1 MGDGPLPRRDSLAT
15 RRMSGAV
22 FATDALALALSASAD
37 AALLLEAIGDGP
49 VVTWANGAA
58 RNFFSRIM
66 EHRPSLLALLHDA
79 PDDVARRRLLS
90 ALDAGMPAMLECP
103 ITRDDGVRWGEWSV
117 SPLAEE
123 DGAAPR
129 WLVTVRDITDRHR
142 RDQAL
147 EIYLRETEQS
157 RADAQDQARQA
168 EALVNE
174 LTFARGQA
182 QAIMQ
187 QRSAFLASVSHEI
200 RTPLNGV
207 IGLVGV
213 LEGTPLANE
222 QRDITRALRA
232 SAERLLALLNDVL
245 DFAKMDSQRMQLESV
260 EFDVH
265 ETIEQIVELLTARPD
280 STHLRVNTLIEP
292 GVPNLLCGDPGRF
305 GQVLSNLVG
314 NAVKFTPHGR
324 VVVRASVDAM
334 DDQHVTLRCEVA
346 DTGIGIA
353 PDALER
359 LFEPFVQA
367 DAGTTR
373 RYGGTGLGL
382 AICKEL
388 VQLMGGSI
396 GVRSTE
402 GEGSTFWFTVRL
414 AVSASAPAPVSPSLD
429 GIVTRRVLVVDRD
442 AENRAIFALQ
452 CGALG
457 LACDGVG
464 SLGEA
469 LERLGWQPDAY
480 GLVLVHHDIPDAEP
494 IDAARAIRDRL
505 GEAAPAV
512 MLLAPLGASPPQAA
526 LDAAGVVG
534 IVHTPVRQSALA
546 RQIESAWQRVA
557 PRLAPGLDLPCVAPE
572 APLWK
577 ASPRVLVAEDN
588 VINQQVAQHML
599 QQLGCTVDVVGNGLE
614 AIASLSQVPYDA
626 VFMDCQMPECD
637 GFEATRRLR
646 GDLGNRVPVI
656 AMTANAMP
664 GDRERCLAAGMDEY
678 VSKPVRVDELDA
690 VLRRFLSG
698 LISRELTDPRAA
710 RRPSGA
716 LRVITA
722 PVTPEPSAD
731 GAAAEP
737 LMVGNASTTPMIDA
751 KIVASLKAM
760 QARSPRKTLIADLL
774 AVFRTQAEEAGDLM
788 QAALDARDAHR
799 LREHAHKFKGA
810 CGSIGVALLAA
821 AAKDVEVAAR
831 EDRLADAAE
840 ATTQLA
846 AMIPQALRALDDVY
860 ADALA

>member
-129 WLVTVRDITDRHR
+129 WLATVRDITDRHR

-292 GVPNLLCGDPGRF
+292 GVPNLLCGDPG
-305 GQVLSNLVG
+305 
-314 NAVKFTPHGR
+314 
-324 VVVRASVDAM
+324 
-334 DDQHVTLRCEVA
+334 
-346 DTGIGIA
+346 
-353 PDALER
+353 
-359 LFEPFVQA
+359 
-367 DAGTTR
+367 
-373 RYGGTGLGL
+373 
-382 AICKEL
+382 
-388 VQLMGGSI
+388 
-396 GVRSTE
+396 
-402 GEGSTFWFTVRL
+402 
-414 AVSASAPAPVSPSLD
+414 
-429 GIVTRRVLVVDRD
+429 
-442 AENRAIFALQ
+442 
-452 CGALG
+452 ALG
-457 LACDGVG
+457 RCCRT
-464 SLGEA
+464 S
-469 LERLGWQPDAY
+469 
-480 GLVLVHHDIPDAEP
+480 
-494 IDAARAIRDRL
+494 
-505 GEAAPAV
+505 
-512 MLLAPLGASPPQAA
+512 S
-526 LDAAGVVG
+526 
-534 IVHTPVRQSALA
+534 
-546 RQIESAWQRVA
+546 
-557 PRLAPGLDLPCVAPE
+557 
-572 APLWK
+572 
-577 ASPRVLVAEDN
+577 
-588 VINQQVAQHML
+588 
-599 QQLGCTVDVVGNGLE
+599 
-614 AIASLSQVPYDA
+614 
-626 VFMDCQMPECD
+626 
-637 GFEATRRLR
+637 ATR
-646 GDLGNRVPVI
+646 
-656 AMTANAMP
+656 
-664 GDRERCLAAGMDEY
+664 
-678 VSKPVRVDELDA
+678 
-690 VLRRFLSG
+690 
-698 LISRELTDPRAA
+698 
-710 RRPSGA
+710 
-716 LRVITA
+716 
-722 PVTPEPSAD
+722 
-731 GAAAEP
+731 
-737 LMVGNASTTPMIDA
+737 
-751 KIVASLKAM
+751 
-760 QARSPRKTLIADLL
+760 
-774 AVFRTQAEEAGDLM
+774 
-788 QAALDARDAHR
+788 
-799 LREHAHKFKGA
+799 
-810 CGSIGVALLAA
+810 
-821 AAKDVEVAAR
+821 
-831 EDRLADAAE
+831 
-840 ATTQLA
+840 
-846 AMIPQALRALDDVY
+846 
-860 ADALA
+860 